1 MPGIGAQKW
10 VPKMKG
16 VMIYGVFSGSRGR
29 TKVMKK
35 DEKASEVKI
44 SWAHKLG
51 TLSKMLWGGCVL
63 LCYEHLWHGEVV
75 PFFPFL
81 TAMNNPAD
89 TQVMLHE
96 MATVGGSMAVFLT
109 AVWAV
114 GCAAAEKIASRPA
127 IQQAHI

>member
-1 MPGIGAQKW
+1 MACFL
-10 VPKMKG
+10 VPAAEA
-16 VMIYGVFSGSRGR
+16 VVTSVA

-51 TLSKMLWGGCVL
+51 TLSTMLWGGCVL

-81 TAMNNPAD
+81 TAMNDPAD

-96 MATVGGSMAVFLT
+96 MATVGSSMAVFLT
-109 AVWAV
+109 VVWAV
-114 GCAAAEKIASRPA
+114 GCVAAEKIVSRPA

>member
-1 MPGIGAQKW
+1 M
-10 VPKMKG
+10 
-16 VMIYGVFSGSRGR
+16 
-29 TKVMKK
+29 
-35 DEKASEVKI
+35 
-44 SWAHKLG
+44 
-51 TLSKMLWGGCVL
+51 
-63 LCYEHLWHGEVV
+63 

-81 TAMNNPAD
+81 TAMNDPAD

-114 GCAAAEKIASRPA
+114 GCAAAEKIISRPA